1 MSMPTSL
8 VECVPNFSEGNDKDI
23 IEQITRPVRDAN
35 GVSLL
40 DVDMGADFNRTVVTM
55 VGEPEEVLKT
65 VIDCTRIALELIDMR
80 NHSGEHARMGAVD
93 VVPFIP
99 IKGVTID
106 ECVKLSERYASSV
119 SEEFGLPIFLYAD
132 SARMP
137 QRVRL
142 PDIRRGEYEGLE
154 DKISLPEWSPD
165 FGPAEFKPNMGATA
179 TGARSILIAY
189 NVNLD
194 TDDKSKANSIAAK
207 IRASGSL
214 VKDANG
220 EKIIGEDGKAL
231 RKPGIFQSL
240 QAAGWMYD
248 SSTAQVSMNLLNY
261 EKTGLHDVTEAIRQ
275 EAEKIGLNATAGE
288 LVGLVPLSAML
299 SAGHYYH
306 DGEDESDENILVEN
320 AISGL
325 MLDQLSDFEPRSCII
340 EWAIAEG
347 VES

>member
-1 MSMPTSL
+1 MPTSL

-137 QRVRL
+137 QRVLL

>member
-1 MSMPTSL
+1 
-8 VECVPNFSEGNDKDI
+8 
-23 IEQITRPVRDAN
+23 
-35 GVSLL
+35 
-40 DVDMGADFNRTVVTM
+40 
-55 VGEPEEVLKT
+55 
-65 VIDCTRIALELIDMR
+65 
-80 NHSGEHARMGAVD
+80 MGAVD

-137 QRVRL
+137 QRVLL